1 MQLIIS
7 AAPVVITLFA
17 LGLGVKSLQAA
28 LLGVTVATVG
38 AVIAFPV
45 PLTGLIPQL
54 LHWLPILLEVLAIV
68 AGGLLLSEVLRYA
81 GVQTALASWIKTRAG
96 GGVAAVL
103 LVVHGI
109 TPFAES
115 LTGFAIGITIGIP
128 LLANFGLPPRKVAV
142 LGLLGLCTIPWGS
155 MGPGTMVAAS
165 LAELSFHD
173 LGVVSGFVSFIPLI
187 ATGVTAAW
195 LVSESG
201 ERVKAVLLG
210 ALSGVTLTVAI
221 TCFNMLFGTSPAGA
235 LGSLVIILLHFL
247 RGSKTG
253 RQPLPA
259 IARKGL
265 LSYFVLLVG
274 VLAGGWYVR
283 ANGLSEAWRFLG
295 SPALWLFV
303 ATFLFT
309 RGLPA
314 KLPTNR
320 SWVSWLQ
327 VAPVTG
333 LFIILGMVMAIS
345 GMAAYLAQAISAI
358 GYAYL
363 PIAPFVGATGGLI
376 TGSNVG
382 ANSMFATT
390 QAAIARSLGISVL
403 WFMATHNVAAAF
415 LMMASPGKIEM
426 AIQLTHA
433 DAAQH
438 RRWIQRVLLG
448 VALAVVTGLGILNM
462 LLA

>member
-17 LGLGVKSLQAA
+17 LGLGIKSLQAA
-28 LLGVTVATVG
+28 LLGVTVAAVG

-54 LHWLPILLEVLAIV
+54 LHWLPILLEVLAII
-68 AGGLLLSEVLRYA
+68 AGGLLLSEVLRHA

-303 ATFLFT
+303 ASQTAHQPQLGFVVAGRTGNWFVYYLRHGDGHIRHGCISGTSDFGY
-309 RGLPA
+309 RLCLLA
-314 KLPTNR
+314 NR
-320 SWVSWLQ
+320 SIRRRDGWFDYRFQCRGKL
-327 VAPVTG
+327 
-333 LFIILGMVMAIS
+333 
-345 GMAAYLAQAISAI
+345 
-358 GYAYL
+358 
-363 PIAPFVGATGGLI
+363 
-376 TGSNVG
+376 NVCHH
-382 ANSMFATT
+382 SSCDCSF
-390 QAAIARSLGISVL
+390 
-403 WFMATHNVAAAF
+403 
-415 LMMASPGKIEM
+415 PGD
-426 AIQLTHA
+426 QC
-433 DAAQH
+433 
-438 RRWIQRVLLG
+438 
-448 VALAVVTGLGILNM
+448 AVVHGD
-462 LLA
+462 A